1 MKVLLFLVLISG
13 LGLGDAIFYSKPMKI
28 LDIEIPKSLIYI
40 LICHLV
46 LVLTCW
52 VVYTKMSMGR
62 WTLIKIM
69 WLASFIASLVT
80 IPRWS
85 SFALNSRNVIWFTW
99 PNWLKMAI
107 FLIFFIYIPRIVSS
121 LEYFPPL
128 NSFLTP
134 VRKLFKF
141 LLHKGK
147 INEETIWNFQGL
159 KIPKKNSCRGN
170 YMRKYGRYV

>member
-69 WLASFIASLVT
+69 WMASFIASLVT

-107 FLIFFIYIPRIVSS
+107 FLKKRVLHIHCWFLEPWNREKSLSLIWQHFSCLLDEWIAKISKKIFFHGG
-121 LEYFPPL
+121 
-128 NSFLTP
+128 FL
-134 VRKLFKF
+134 R
-141 LLHKGK
+141 
-147 INEETIWNFQGL
+147 
-159 KIPKKNSCRGN
+159 
-170 YMRKYGRYV
+170 